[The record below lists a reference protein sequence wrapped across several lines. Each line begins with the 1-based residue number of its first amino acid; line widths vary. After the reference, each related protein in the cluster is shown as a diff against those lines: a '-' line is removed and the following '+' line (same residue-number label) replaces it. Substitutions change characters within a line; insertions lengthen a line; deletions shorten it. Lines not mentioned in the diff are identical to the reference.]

1 MMALAAL
8 VSSAA
13 VACLVTIL
21 VVRG

>member
-8 VSSAA
+8 IASAA
-13 VACLVTIL
+13 VACLVAIF